1 MKRVFFTALL
11 ALLIWNSQVNGCTN
25 FLVTPGASVNGT
37 AMITYAAD
45 AHVLY
50 GELYFRPAA
59 DYPPGTLLDVYE
71 WDTNKFL
78 GRIPQL
84 SHTYSVVGNMNEHQV
99 AIGETT
105 YGGRRELYDSTGI
118 IDYGSLIYI
127 TLQRATTD
135 CTCNCNNRFFTLPI

>member
-1 MKRVFFTALL
+1 MRKGLITAGL
-11 ALLIWNSQVNGCTN
+11 ALAIWNINTMACTN
-25 FLVTPGASVNGT
+25 FLVTPGASVNGS

-45 AHVLY
+45 SHVLY

-84 SHTYSVVGNMNEHQV
+84 SHT
-99 AIGETT
+99 
-105 YGGRRELYDSTGI
+105 
-118 IDYGSLIYI
+118 
-127 TLQRATTD
+127 
-135 CTCNCNNRFFTLPI
+135 